1 MSSLRLSGIPTA
13 DKTTGARMG
22 LTPNSATPDS
32 AAEPDSPRFPGAGLY
47 DPQFEH
53 DACGVGMV
61 AGLAGRRMHSTVA
74 QALSVLRNLDHR
86 GAKGA
91 DPETGDGAG
100 ILTQIPDEFFRAVCG
115 FRLPPPGHYAVGLAF
130 LPPGSGNQAP
140 ERIEQIAG
148 LESLA
153 VLGWRE
159 VPHDATACGAGSL
172 AVLPRLAHLVFSSTT
187 ADHGIDLDRRA
198 FCPRKRAEHAGRLF
212 LVSLSSATIVYK
224 GMLTALQL
232 ERFYP

>member
-1 MSSLRLSGIPTA
+1 
-13 DKTTGARMG
+13 MG
-22 LTPNSATPDS
+22 FTPNSATPDS
-32 AAEPDSPRFPGAGLY
+32 AAEPDSPRFAGEGLY

-61 AGLAGRRMHSTVA
+61 ADLSGRRMHSTVV

-130 LPPGSGNQAP
+130 LPPGSGNEAL

-159 VPHDATACGAGSL
+159 VPHAPTACGAGAL
-172 AVLPRLAHLVFSSTT
+172 ARLPRVAPLVGPLT
-187 ADHGIDLDRRA
+187 
-198 FCPRKRAEHAGRLF
+198 PRD
-212 LVSLSSATIVYK
+212 
-224 GMLTALQL
+224 
-232 ERFYP
+232 